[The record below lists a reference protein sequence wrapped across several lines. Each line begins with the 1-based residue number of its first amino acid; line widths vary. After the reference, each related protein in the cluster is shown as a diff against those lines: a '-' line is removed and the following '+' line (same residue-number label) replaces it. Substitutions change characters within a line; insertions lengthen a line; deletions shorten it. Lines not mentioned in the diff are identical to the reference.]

1 VLTDER
7 ALDKREHSSR
17 TNLMNETELAFA
29 TIAEIA
35 RLFRAEKLSPVE
47 LTELMLAR
55 IERFNPKLNAYI
67 TVTHELARRQAKKAE
82 AELGVRRKRKTRTD
96 RGLLHGIPI
105 SLKDNICTEGI
116 RTTAGS
122 KILGDYFPERDAPV
136 VTRLKQAG
144 AVLLGKTNM
153 HEFAYGVTTN
163 NPHYGPARNPWDTA
177 RIPGGSSGGSAAAV
191 GAGLCFGSVGT
202 DTGGSIRIPAAL
214 CGIVGLKPGLGR
226 VDVAGVIPLSVTHDC
241 VGPLARTAADAGI
254 LFRAIADGGNDKGE
268 GVRQRGSAARK
279 LSRLR
284 LGVPREFFFEVI
296 SSEVEKSFDAAV
308 RSLRGWGAKIKEI
321 SIPLLAQTEKAG
333 NRIAWAEASHY
344 HQQSGWFP
352 DRGAEYSEDV
362 RSRLETGMKVTAVEY
377 LEAMDQRRS
386 FISQLGGVMEKEAID
401 ALMVPT
407 VPIAAPLIG
416 EETTRVGNDEHATR
430 ALLLRLNRPANLA
443 GVPAISVP
451 CGFTAAGLPIGV
463 QFIGEERK
471 ERVLLEIADICRRSN
486 PFRVPHN
493 FRT

>member
-1 VLTDER
+1 
-7 ALDKREHSSR
+7 
-17 TNLMNETELAFA
+17 MNETELAFA
-29 TIAEIA
+29 MIGEIA
-35 RLFRAEKLSPVE
+35 RLFRTGKLSPVE

-55 IERFNPKLNAYI
+55 IDRTKTKLNAYI
-67 TVTHELARRQAKKAE
+67 TVTDESARMQAKRAE

-214 CGIVGLKPGLGR
+214 CGIVGLKPGIGR

-241 VGPLARTAADAGI
+241 VGPLARTAADAAL
-254 LFRAIADGGNDKGE
+254 LFAAIADGANDKDE
-268 GVRQRGSAARK
+268 DVRQHGSAGRR
-279 LSRLR
+279 LSKVR
-284 LGVPREFFFEVI
+284 LGIPREFFF
-296 SSEVEKSFDAAV
+296 
-308 RSLRGWGAKIKEI
+308 
-321 SIPLLAQTEKAG
+321 
-333 NRIAWAEASHY
+333 
-344 HQQSGWFP
+344 
-352 DRGAEYSEDV
+352 
-362 RSRLETGMKVTAVEY
+362 
-377 LEAMDQRRS
+377 
-386 FISQLGGVMEKEAID
+386 
-401 ALMVPT
+401 
-407 VPIAAPLIG
+407 
-416 EETTRVGNDEHATR
+416 
-430 ALLLRLNRPANLA
+430 
-443 GVPAISVP
+443 
-451 CGFTAAGLPIGV
+451 
-463 QFIGEERK
+463 
-471 ERVLLEIADICRRSN
+471 
-486 PFRVPHN
+486 
-493 FRT
+493 

>member
-1 VLTDER
+1 
-7 ALDKREHSSR
+7 
-17 TNLMNETELAFA
+17 MNETELAFA

-35 RLFRAEKLSPVE
+35 RLFRAGKLSPVE

-55 IERFNPKLNAYI
+55 IERTNPKLNAYI
-67 TVTHELARRQAKKAE
+67 TVTDELARMQAKRAE
-82 AELGVRRKRKTRTD
+82 KELGIRGKQKTRTD
-96 RGLLHGIPI
+96 RGLLHGIPL

-122 KILGDYFPERDAPV
+122 KILRDYFPERDASV

-163 NPHYGPARNPWDTA
+163 NPHYGPARNPWDTK

-191 GAGLCFGSVGT
+191 AAGLCFGSIGT

-226 VDVAGVIPLSVTHDC
+226 VDVTGVIPLSVTHDC
-241 VGPLARTAADAGI
+241 VGPLARTAADARI
-254 LFRAIADGGNDKGE
+254 LFQAIADSGNNKGE
-268 GVRQRGSAARK
+268 GVRRRGSGARK
-279 LSRLR
+279 LPRLR
-284 LGVPREFFFEVI
+284 LGIPREFFFDVI
-296 SSEVEKSFDAAV
+296 SGEVEKSFEVAA
-308 RSLRGWGAKIKEI
+308 RSIGGLGAKIKEI

-333 NRIAWAEASHY
+333 NRIAWAEASYY

-352 DRGAEYSEDV
+352 GRGAEYSEDV
-362 RSRLETGMKVTAVEY
+362 RSRLETGMKVLAVEY
-377 LEAMDQRRS
+377 LEAQDQRRS
-386 FISQLGGVMEKEAID
+386 FISQLREVMEKEAID
-401 ALMVPT
+401 ALVVPT
-407 VPIAAPLIG
+407 TPIAAALIG
-416 EETTRVGNDEHATR
+416 EESTRVGKDDHATR

-451 CGFTAAGLPIGV
+451 CGFATAGLPIGL
-463 QFIGEERK
+463 QFIGAERN
-471 ERVLLEIADICRRSN
+471 EQVLLDIVELYQRSN
-486 PFRVPHN
+486 PSRVPPN
-493 FRT
+493 FRD

>member
-1 VLTDER
+1 
-7 ALDKREHSSR
+7 
-17 TNLMNETELAFA
+17 MNETELAFA

-35 RLFRAEKLSPVE
+35 GLFRAGKLSSVE
-47 LTELMLAR
+47 LTELILTR
-55 IERFNPKLNAYI
+55 IERFSPKLNAYI
-67 TVTHELARRQAKKAE
+67 TVTHELARKQAKSAE
-82 AELGVRRKRKTRTD
+82 AELGVRGKRKTRTD
-96 RGLLHGIPI
+96 SGLLQGIPI
-105 SLKDNICTEGI
+105 SLKDNICTKGI

-122 KILGDYFPERDAPV
+122 KILRDYFPEKDAPV
-136 VTRLKQAG
+136 VSRLKLAG

-177 RIPGGSSGGSAAAV
+177 RIPGGSSGGSASAV
-191 GAGLCFGSVGT
+191 AAGLCFGSVGT

-241 VGPLARTAADAGI
+241 VGPLARSVADAGI
-254 LFRAIADGGNDKGE
+254 LFRAIANGDEGE
-268 GVRQRGSAARK
+268 GVCPRGSGARK
-279 LSRLR
+279 LSKLR
-284 LGVPREFFFEVI
+284 LGIPREFFFDVMSGEVR
-296 SSEVEKSFDAAV
+296 ESFDAAV
-308 RSLRGWGAKIKEI
+308 RSLRGLGAKIKEV
-321 SIPLLAQTEKAG
+321 SIPLLAQTENAG

-352 DRGAEYSEDV
+352 VRRAEYSEDV
-362 RSRLETGMKVTAVEY
+362 RSRLEMGMKVSAVEY
-377 LEAMDQRRS
+377 LEALDQRRNY
-386 FISQLGGVMEKEAID
+386 IAQLREVMEKEAID

-407 VPIAAPLIG
+407 TPIAAPLIS
-416 EETTRVGNDEHATR
+416 EETSCVGKDDHPTR

-463 QFIGEERK
+463 QFIGAERN
-471 ERVLLEIADICRRSN
+471 ERVLLEIADIYQRSN
-486 PFRVPHN
+486 PFRVPPN
-493 FRT
+493 CKV